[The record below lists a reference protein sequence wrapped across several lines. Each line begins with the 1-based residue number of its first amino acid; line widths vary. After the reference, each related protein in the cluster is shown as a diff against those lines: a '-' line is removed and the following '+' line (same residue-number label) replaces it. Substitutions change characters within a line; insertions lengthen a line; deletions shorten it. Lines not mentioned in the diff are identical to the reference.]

1 MFDDERASH
10 NKVKEKATVV
20 WPLKKTQNILT
31 LKNASFT
38 DKTNHKGRITN
49 RNKVDTK
56 KSLLETI
63 LLDHI
68 LPTPKKIETKQKATV
83 ENVPR
88 QRQQQQQQLKV
99 DHNISAISALDKK
112 QATREKENQF
122 TYNNNIR
129 SIYSST
135 SPRQVTSRIDRI
147 EESRKNEL
155 IEQDKAYITDH
166 RTNKVAVIPQ
176 IPDRIEIARE
186 RKPEQQTDLGG
197 TNTNIESTCM
207 NSISERISEV
217 NPSMKSETNVMVNPK
232 QIITNPA
239 TPKLD
244 QRTVRL
250 LHANKFETLRQQSS
264 EYVRK
269 FLVGNKIVESKQPGM
284 KNNVRFVVRFT
295 PLSDFDVERGNFGIV
310 ELSEDCSTIVAL
322 YEASILPD
330 LMTLDL
336 KAHLFQ
342 FDAVFSEKVSFD
354 FFYIRSGLQDLV
366 RETLNGGLGTIII
379 FGGNNYGK
387 SNTTSDMFNRVGFDI
402 FFNARKSNCSVFVK
416 YLGFNSNRCIDLLGP
431 IGSVTKLVKSE
442 GGYETKGV
450 VEAGISSTK
459 ELLDMLSDAKQ
470 RLVTEMIVQQEDK
483 INNYLLCQIIIKI
496 GNGEAGCL
504 SLLVCPCDDGVPALE
519 FDYKK
524 IDPLAHVMD
533 ITRSM
538 ASAKNCCTSESQKL
552 RNVTKLLPQSVVN
565 NKELN
570 ICFVAA
576 MSSSSVDTEAI
587 IGKML
592 SLKTLKNEMNGNLQY
607 NKKLFK
613 KEVCGKVSE
622 AENDLILPR
631 QWSKIQLLNWLT
643 KKNLIAGELLD
654 KSEKLS
660 GKCVMQMTKQQLKHS
675 FYKSTED
682 GDNKAGKLFAA
693 LRGENDRI
701 ARLRVKR
708 KFVLQQQKN

>member
-112 QATREKENQF
+112 QATSEKENQF

-217 NPSMKSETNVMVNPK
+217 NPSMKSETNESETNNYESSNTEIGPK
-232 QIITNPA
+232 NGA
-239 TPKLD
+239 SAA
-244 QRTVRL
+244 
-250 LHANKFETLRQQSS
+250 ANKFETLRQQSS

-504 SLLVCPCDDGVPALE
+504 SLLVCPCDDGVPA
-519 FDYKK
+519 
-524 IDPLAHVMD
+524 
-533 ITRSM
+533 
-538 ASAKNCCTSESQKL
+538 
-552 RNVTKLLPQSVVN
+552 
-565 NKELN
+565 
-570 ICFVAA
+570 
-576 MSSSSVDTEAI
+576 
-587 IGKML
+587 
-592 SLKTLKNEMNGNLQY
+592 
-607 NKKLFK
+607 
-613 KEVCGKVSE
+613 
-622 AENDLILPR
+622 
-631 QWSKIQLLNWLT
+631 
-643 KKNLIAGELLD
+643 
-654 KSEKLS
+654 
-660 GKCVMQMTKQQLKHS
+660 
-675 FYKSTED
+675 
-682 GDNKAGKLFAA
+682 
-693 LRGENDRI
+693 
-701 ARLRVKR
+701 
-708 KFVLQQQKN
+708 